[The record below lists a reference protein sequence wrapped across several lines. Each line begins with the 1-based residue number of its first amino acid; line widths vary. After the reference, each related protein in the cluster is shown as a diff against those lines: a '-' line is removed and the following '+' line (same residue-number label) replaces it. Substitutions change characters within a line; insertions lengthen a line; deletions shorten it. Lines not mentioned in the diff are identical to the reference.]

1 MDYEKIRRK
10 TRAVTIGSVTIGS
23 GHPIAVQSMLNTD
36 TADAE
41 ACTEQARKLED
52 AGCDII
58 RLTVPSAEYAET
70 IYKMKNAGIK
80 APLVA
85 DIHFDYRLA
94 LEAMDNGA
102 DKIRINPGNIGDKW
116 KTKMVVEKARDTGK
130 AIRIGLNTGS
140 LPKHGKND
148 DVVELM
154 VNTALEYISDFEAWN
169 FNNIVVSLKS
179 SDIDNT
185 MRAARLFNEKSGYP
199 FHLGV
204 TEAGNAITSAVR
216 STWALGNLLKEGIGD
231 TIRVSINGSIEDEV
245 LCANEILRTLGLK
258 KGGVRIVACP
268 RCGRHTFDSHGF
280 LNEIQHRLLTLNKDI
295 TVAVMGCSVNGPGE
309 AHGAD
314 FAVCGNGRKIFV
326 YSHGSLV
333 SSLSS
338 KEEAEKE
345 LFRLIEEE

>member
-1 MDYEKIRRK
+1 MNSNYVAQIRDIKI
-10 TRAVTIGSVTIGS
+10 GGDESVKVQTMYDDKIS
-23 GHPIAVQSMLNTD
+23 GINPEIVVKRINDLSLM
-36 TADAE
+36 
-41 ACTEQARKLED
+41 
-52 AGCDII
+52 GCDLI
-58 RLTVPSAEYAET
+58 RFSYVSKEDGENFKYITSHSPIPV
-70 IYKMKNAGIK
+70 
-80 APLVA
+80 VA
-85 DIHFDYRLA
+85 DIHFDYKLA

-116 KTKMVVEKARDTGK
+116 KTKLVVEKARDTGK

-140 LPKHGKND
+140 LPKHGKDD

-154 VNTALEYISDFEAWN
+154 VNTALDYISDFEAWN
-169 FNNIVVSLKS
+169 FRNIVVSLKS

-185 MRAARLFNEKSGYP
+185 MRAARLFKEKSGYP

-280 LNEIQHRLLTLNKDI
+280 LSEIQHKLLTLNKDI

-326 YSHGSLV
+326 YSHGTLV
-333 SSLSS
+333 SSLTS

>member
-1 MDYEKIRRK
+1 MNSNYVAQIRDIKI
-10 TRAVTIGSVTIGS
+10 GGDESVKVQTMYDDKIS
-23 GHPIAVQSMLNTD
+23 GINPEIVVKRINDLSLM
-36 TADAE
+36 
-41 ACTEQARKLED
+41 
-52 AGCDII
+52 GCDLI
-58 RLTVPSAEYAET
+58 RFSYVSKEDGENFKYITSHSPIPV
-70 IYKMKNAGIK
+70 
-80 APLVA
+80 VA
-85 DIHFDYRLA
+85 DIHFDYKLA

-116 KTKMVVEKARDTGK
+116 KTKLVVEKARDTGK

-140 LPKHGKND
+140 LPKHGKD
-148 DVVELM
+148 YDVVELM
-154 VNTALEYISDFEAWN
+154 VNTALDYISDFEAWN
-169 FNNIVVSLKS
+169 FRNIVVSLKS

-185 MRAARLFNEKSGYP
+185 MRAARLFKEKSGYP

-245 LCANEILRTLGLK
+245 LCANEILRTMGLK

-280 LNEIQHRLLTLNKDI
+280 LTEIQHKLLTLNKDI

-326 YSHGSLV
+326 YSHGTLV
-333 SSLSS
+333 SSLTS

>member
-1 MDYEKIRRK
+1 MNSNYVAQIRDKKI
-10 TRAVTIGSVTIGS
+10 GGDESVKVQTMYDDKIS
-23 GHPIAVQSMLNTD
+23 GINPEIVVKRINDLSLM
-36 TADAE
+36 
-41 ACTEQARKLED
+41 
-52 AGCDII
+52 GCDLI
-58 RLTVPSAEYAET
+58 RFSYVSKEDGENFKYITSHSPIPV
-70 IYKMKNAGIK
+70 
-80 APLVA
+80 VA
-85 DIHFDYRLA
+85 DIHFDYKLA

-116 KTKMVVEKARDTGK
+116 KTKLVVEKARDTGK

-154 VNTALEYISDFEAWN
+154 VNTALDYISDFEAWN
-169 FNNIVVSLKS
+169 FRNIVVSLKS

-185 MRAARLFNEKSGYP
+185 MRAARLFKEKSGYP

-280 LNEIQHRLLTLNKDI
+280 LTEIQHKLLTLNKDI

-333 SSLSS
+333 TSLSS

>member
-1 MDYEKIRRK
+1 MNSNYVAQIRDIKI
-10 TRAVTIGSVTIGS
+10 GGDESVKVQTMYDDKIS
-23 GHPIAVQSMLNTD
+23 GINPEIVVKRINDLSLM
-36 TADAE
+36 
-41 ACTEQARKLED
+41 
-52 AGCDII
+52 GCDLI
-58 RLTVPSAEYAET
+58 RFSYVSKEDGENFKYITSHSPIPV
-70 IYKMKNAGIK
+70 
-80 APLVA
+80 VA
-85 DIHFDYRLA
+85 DIHFDYKLA

-116 KTKMVVEKARDTGK
+116 KTKLVVEKARDTGK

-140 LPKHGKND
+140 LPKHGKDD

-154 VNTALEYISDFEAWN
+154 VNTALDYISDFEAWN
-169 FNNIVVSLKS
+169 FRNIVVSLKS

-185 MRAARLFNEKSGYP
+185 MRAARLFKEKSGYP

-245 LCANEILRTLGLK
+245 LCANEILRTIGLK

-280 LNEIQHRLLTLNKDI
+280 LSEIQHKLLTLNKDI

-326 YSHGSLV
+326 YSHGTLV
-333 SSLSS
+333 SSLTS

>member
-1 MDYEKIRRK
+1 MNSNYVAQIRDIKI
-10 TRAVTIGSVTIGS
+10 GGDESVKVQTMYDDKIS
-23 GHPIAVQSMLNTD
+23 GINPETVVKRINDLSLM
-36 TADAE
+36 
-41 ACTEQARKLED
+41 
-52 AGCDII
+52 GCDLI
-58 RLTVPSAEYAET
+58 RFSYVSKEDGENFKYITSHSPIPV
-70 IYKMKNAGIK
+70 
-80 APLVA
+80 VA
-85 DIHFDYRLA
+85 DIHFDYKLA

-116 KTKMVVEKARDTGK
+116 KTKLVVEKARDTGK

-154 VNTALEYISDFEAWN
+154 VNTALDYISDFEAWN
-169 FNNIVVSLKS
+169 FKNIVVSLKS

-185 MRAARLFNEKSGYP
+185 MRAARLFKEKSGYP

-245 LCANEILRTLGLK
+245 LCANEILRTMGLK

-280 LNEIQHRLLTLNKDI
+280 LTEIQHKLLTLNKDI

-333 SSLSS
+333 TSLSS

>member
-1 MDYEKIRRK
+1 MNSNYVAQIRDIKIGGDESIK
-10 TRAVTIGSVTIGS
+10 VQTMYDDKIS
-23 GHPIAVQSMLNTD
+23 GINPEIVVKRINDLSLM
-36 TADAE
+36 
-41 ACTEQARKLED
+41 
-52 AGCDII
+52 GCDLI
-58 RLTVPSAEYAET
+58 RFSYVSKEDGENFKYITSHSPIPV
-70 IYKMKNAGIK
+70 
-80 APLVA
+80 VA
-85 DIHFDYRLA
+85 DIHFDYKLA

-116 KTKMVVEKARDTGK
+116 KTKLVVEKARDTGK

-140 LPKHGKND
+140 LPKHGKDD

-154 VNTALEYISDFEAWN
+154 VNTALDYISDFEAWN
-169 FNNIVVSLKS
+169 FKNIVVSLKS

-185 MRAARLFNEKSGYP
+185 MRAARLFKEKSGYP

-245 LCANEILRTLGLK
+245 LCANEILRTMGLK

-280 LNEIQHRLLTLNKDI
+280 LTEIQHKLLTLNKDI

-326 YSHGSLV
+326 YSHGTLV
-333 SSLSS
+333 SSLTS

-345 LFRLIEEE
+345 LFRLIEEQ

>member
-1 MDYEKIRRK
+1 MNSKLKAIVRNTVIGGNEPIKVQTMYDDKISDINPEIVVGK
-10 TRAVTIGSVTIGS
+10 INDLSL
-23 GHPIAVQSMLNTD
+23 M
-36 TADAE
+36 
-41 ACTEQARKLED
+41 
-52 AGCDII
+52 GCDLI
-58 RLTVPSAEYAET
+58 RFSYVSSMDGENFRYITSHSPIPV
-70 IYKMKNAGIK
+70 
-80 APLVA
+80 VA

-185 MRAARLFNEKSGYP
+185 VRAARLFKEKSGYP
-199 FHLGV
+199 CHLGV

>member
-1 MDYEKIRRK
+1 MNSNYVAQIRDIKI
-10 TRAVTIGSVTIGS
+10 GGDESVKVQTMYDDKIS
-23 GHPIAVQSMLNTD
+23 GINPEIVVKRINDLSLM
-36 TADAE
+36 
-41 ACTEQARKLED
+41 
-52 AGCDII
+52 GCDLI
-58 RLTVPSAEYAET
+58 RFSYVSKEDGENFKYITSHSPIPV
-70 IYKMKNAGIK
+70 
-80 APLVA
+80 VA
-85 DIHFDYRLA
+85 DIHFDYKLA

-116 KTKMVVEKARDTGK
+116 KTKLVVEKARDTGK

-140 LPKHGKND
+140 LPKHGKDD

-154 VNTALEYISDFEAWN
+154 VNTALDYISDFEAWN
-169 FNNIVVSLKS
+169 FRTIVVSLKS

-185 MRAARLFNEKSGYP
+185 MRAARLFKEKSGYP

-245 LCANEILRTLGLK
+245 LCANEILRTMGLK

-280 LNEIQHRLLTLNKDI
+280 LTEIQHKLLTLNKDI

-333 SSLSS
+333 TSLSS
-338 KEEAEKE
+338 KEEAENE

>member
-1 MDYEKIRRK
+1 MNSNYVAQIRDIKIGGDESVK
-10 TRAVTIGSVTIGS
+10 VQTMYDDKISGINPEAVVKRINDLFL
-23 GHPIAVQSMLNTD
+23 M
-36 TADAE
+36 
-41 ACTEQARKLED
+41 
-52 AGCDII
+52 GCDLI
-58 RLTVPSAEYAET
+58 RFSYVSKEDGENFKYITSHSPIPV
-70 IYKMKNAGIK
+70 
-80 APLVA
+80 VA
-85 DIHFDYRLA
+85 DIHFDYKLA

-116 KTKMVVEKARDTGK
+116 KTKLVVEKARDTGK

-140 LPKHGKND
+140 LPKHGKDD

-154 VNTALEYISDFEAWN
+154 VNTALDYISDFEAWN
-169 FNNIVVSLKS
+169 FRNIVVSLKS

-185 MRAARLFNEKSGYP
+185 MRAARLFKEKSGYP

-245 LCANEILRTLGLK
+245 LCANEILRTMGLK

-280 LNEIQHRLLTLNKDI
+280 LTEIQHKLLTLNKDI

-333 SSLSS
+333 TSLSS

>member
-1 MDYEKIRRK
+1 MNSNYVAQIRDIKI
-10 TRAVTIGSVTIGS
+10 GGDESVKVQTMYDDKIS
-23 GHPIAVQSMLNTD
+23 GINPEIVVKRINDLSLM
-36 TADAE
+36 
-41 ACTEQARKLED
+41 
-52 AGCDII
+52 GCDLI
-58 RLTVPSAEYAET
+58 RFSYVSKEDGENFKYITSHSPIPV
-70 IYKMKNAGIK
+70 
-80 APLVA
+80 VA
-85 DIHFDYRLA
+85 DIHFDYKLA

-116 KTKMVVEKARDTGK
+116 KTKLVVEKARDTGK

-154 VNTALEYISDFEAWN
+154 VNTALDYISDFEAWN
-169 FNNIVVSLKS
+169 FRNIVVSLKS

-185 MRAARLFNEKSGYP
+185 MRAARLFKEKSDYP

-245 LCANEILRTLGLK
+245 LCANEILRTMGLK

-280 LNEIQHRLLTLNKDI
+280 LTEIQHKLLTLNKDI

-333 SSLSS
+333 TSLSS

>member
-1 MDYEKIRRK
+1 MNSNYVAQIRDIKI
-10 TRAVTIGSVTIGS
+10 GGDESVKVQTMYDDKIS
-23 GHPIAVQSMLNTD
+23 GINPEIVVKRINDLSLM
-36 TADAE
+36 
-41 ACTEQARKLED
+41 
-52 AGCDII
+52 GCDLI
-58 RLTVPSAEYAET
+58 RFSYVSKEDGENFKYITSHSPIPV
-70 IYKMKNAGIK
+70 
-80 APLVA
+80 VA
-85 DIHFDYRLA
+85 DIHFDYKLA

-116 KTKMVVEKARDTGK
+116 KTKLVVEKARDTGK

-140 LPKHGKND
+140 LPKHGKDD

-154 VNTALEYISDFEAWN
+154 VNTALDYISDFEAWN
-169 FNNIVVSLKS
+169 FRNIVVSLKS

-185 MRAARLFNEKSGYP
+185 MRAARLFKEKSGYP

-245 LCANEILRTLGLK
+245 LCANEILRTMGLK

-280 LNEIQHRLLTLNKDI
+280 LSEIQHKLLTLNKDI

>member
-1 MDYEKIRRK
+1 MNSKRTALVRDTLIGGKESVKVQTMYDDRISDIDPEIVVKKINDL
-10 TRAVTIGSVTIGS
+10 SL
-23 GHPIAVQSMLNTD
+23 M
-36 TADAE
+36 
-41 ACTEQARKLED
+41 
-52 AGCDII
+52 GCDII
-58 RLTVPSAEYAET
+58 RFSYVSSQDGDNFRYITSHSPIPV
-70 IYKMKNAGIK
+70 
-80 APLVA
+80 VA

-94 LEAMDNGA
+94 MEAMDNGA
-102 DKIRINPGNIGDKW
+102 DKIRINPGNIGEKW
-116 KTKMVVEKARDTGK
+116 KTKMVVEKAKDMGK

-140 LPKHGKND
+140 LPKHGKDD

-154 VNTALEYISDFEAWN
+154 VNTALEYISDFEAWGFEN
-169 FNNIVVSLKS
+169 TVVSLKS
-179 SDIDNT
+179 SDIEKT
-185 MRAARLFNEKSGYP
+185 MRAARLFKEKSDYP

-216 STWALGNLLKEGIGD
+216 STWALGKLLEEGIGD

-280 LNEIQHRLLTLNKDI
+280 LSRIEHRLLTLNKDI

-314 FAVCGNGRKIFV
+314 FAVTGNGRKIFV
-326 YSHGSLV
+326 YSHGDLIKSLDSV
-333 SSLSS
+333 
-338 KEEAEKE
+338 EEAEKE
-345 LFRLIEEE
+345 LFKLIEP

>member
-1 MDYEKIRRK
+1 MNSNYVAQIRDIKI
-10 TRAVTIGSVTIGS
+10 GGDESVKVQTMYDDKIS
-23 GHPIAVQSMLNTD
+23 GINPEIVVKRINDLSLM
-36 TADAE
+36 
-41 ACTEQARKLED
+41 
-52 AGCDII
+52 GCDFI
-58 RLTVPSAEYAET
+58 RFSYVSKEDGENFKYITSHSPIPV
-70 IYKMKNAGIK
+70 
-80 APLVA
+80 VA
-85 DIHFDYRLA
+85 DIHFDYKLA

-116 KTKMVVEKARDTGK
+116 KTKLVVEKARDTGK

-140 LPKHGKND
+140 LPKHGKDD

-154 VNTALEYISDFEAWN
+154 VNTALDYISDFEAWN
-169 FNNIVVSLKS
+169 FRNIVVSLKS

-185 MRAARLFNEKSGYP
+185 MRAARLFKEKSGYP

-280 LNEIQHRLLTLNKDI
+280 LSEIQHKLLTLNKDI

-326 YSHGSLV
+326 YSHGYLV
-333 SSLSS
+333 TSLSS

>member
-1 MDYEKIRRK
+1 MNSNYVAQIRDIKI
-10 TRAVTIGSVTIGS
+10 GGDESVKVQTMYDDKIS
-23 GHPIAVQSMLNTD
+23 GINPETVVKRINDLSLM
-36 TADAE
+36 
-41 ACTEQARKLED
+41 
-52 AGCDII
+52 GCDLI
-58 RLTVPSAEYAET
+58 RFSYVSKEDGENFKYITSHSPIPV
-70 IYKMKNAGIK
+70 
-80 APLVA
+80 VA
-85 DIHFDYRLA
+85 DIHFDYKLA

-116 KTKMVVEKARDTGK
+116 KTKLVVEKARDTGK

-140 LPKHGKND
+140 LPKHGKDD

-154 VNTALEYISDFEAWN
+154 VNTALDYISDFEAWN
-169 FNNIVVSLKS
+169 FKNIVVSLKS

-185 MRAARLFNEKSGYP
+185 MRAARLFKEKSGYP

-280 LNEIQHRLLTLNKDI
+280 LSEIQHKLLTLNKDI

-326 YSHGSLV
+326 YSHGTLV
-333 SSLSS
+333 SSLTS

-345 LFRLIEEE
+345 LFRLIEEQ

>member
-1 MDYEKIRRK
+1 MNSKRTALVRDTLIGGKESVKVQTMYDDRISDIDPEIVVKKINDL
-10 TRAVTIGSVTIGS
+10 SL
-23 GHPIAVQSMLNTD
+23 M
-36 TADAE
+36 
-41 ACTEQARKLED
+41 
-52 AGCDII
+52 GCDII
-58 RLTVPSAEYAET
+58 RFSYVSSQDGDNFRYITAHSPIPV
-70 IYKMKNAGIK
+70 
-80 APLVA
+80 VA

-94 LEAMDNGA
+94 MEAMDNGA

-116 KTKMVVEKARDTGK
+116 KTKMVVEKAKDMGK

-140 LPKHGKND
+140 LPKHGKDD

-154 VNTALEYISDFEAWN
+154 VNTALEYISDFEAWGFEN
-169 FNNIVVSLKS
+169 TVVSLKS
-179 SDIDNT
+179 SDIEKT
-185 MRAARLFNEKSGYP
+185 MRAARLFKEKSDYP

-216 STWALGNLLKEGIGD
+216 STWALGKLLEEGIGD

-280 LNEIQHRLLTLNKDI
+280 LSRIEHRLLTLNKDI

-314 FAVCGNGRKIFV
+314 FAVTGNGRKIFV
-326 YSHGSLV
+326 YSHGDLIKSLD
-333 SSLSS
+333 SM
-338 KEEAEKE
+338 EEAEKE
-345 LFRLIEEE
+345 LFKLIEP

>member
-1 MDYEKIRRK
+1 MNSKYIAQVRDIKI
-10 TRAVTIGSVTIGS
+10 GGDESVKVQTMYDDKIS
-23 GHPIAVQSMLNTD
+23 GINPEIVVIRIIDLSLMGCVLIRFSYVSKADGENFKYITSHSPIPV
-36 TADAE
+36 
-41 ACTEQARKLED
+41 
-52 AGCDII
+52 
-58 RLTVPSAEYAET
+58 
-70 IYKMKNAGIK
+70 
-80 APLVA
+80 VA
-85 DIHFDYRLA
+85 DIHFDYKLA

-116 KTKMVVEKARDTGK
+116 KTKLVVEKARDTGK

-140 LPKHGKND
+140 LPKHGKDD

-154 VNTALEYISDFEAWN
+154 VNTALDYISDFEAWN
-169 FNNIVVSLKS
+169 FKNIVVSLKS

-185 MRAARLFNEKSGYP
+185 MRAARLFKEKSGYP

-280 LNEIQHRLLTLNKDI
+280 LSEIQHKLLTLNKDI

-326 YSHGSLV
+326 YSHGTLV
-333 SSLSS
+333 SSLTS

-345 LFRLIEEE
+345 LFRLIEEQ